1 MAIKPQTGD
10 RVRVTTWT
18 GMPDYLPG
26 DKGTVLRGPESFEGG
41 EPSYLVAM
49 DEDAGKGLV
58 RFTVDEIEVDV

>member
-1 MAIKPQTGD
+1 MAKNPQLGD
-10 RVRVTTWT
+10 RVRVTIWT
-18 GMPDYLPG
+18 CMPDYLPG
-26 DKGTVLRGPESFEGG
+26 DKGTVLAGPESSEGG